1 MKKILPI
8 IMCMFLLCGCNK
20 TNEAYTSSSNNDVAT
35 SSEEE
40 IDFNKYLEINTDERL
55 TASSVTVKIKNIS
68 GKYINGKLIVHA
80 IDTKGKDIDSV
91 EFDLVNF
98 EPDGTNMDVIRI
110 TTTNSEFDI
119 KPEFIDIKTSDEP
132 IEVEQIENEVESD
145 EKNSVSNTS
154 NFGISLEKSLAYNE
168 GFLASFMELNGQTS
182 ISEWTKTGDEKT
194 YKYKYDDNLSL
205 VMYGDDDKNLKS
217 IYISFNG
224 KNASLDCIDTF
235 CDTIVNCLFGMDDDF
250 GRITEEL
257 DIVEFDTDKV
267 NTTTGEKATYTFMVD
282 NGLAVLDIGRI
293 E

>member
-55 TASSVTVKIKNIS
+55 TDSSVAVKIKNIS
-68 GKYINGKLIVHA
+68 GKYINGKLIVTA
-80 IDTKGKDIDSV
+80 IDNTGKERDSV

-98 EPDGTNMDVIRI
+98 EPEGTELNTI
-110 TTTNSEFDI
+110 TISSLREYTIER
-119 KPEFIDIKTSDEP
+119 EFIDIKASDEP

-168 GFLASFMELNGQTS
+168 GFLTSFMELNGQTS

>member
-8 IMCMFLLCGCNK
+8 IMCMFILCGCNK

-55 TASSVTVKIKNIS
+55 TDSSVAVKIKNIS
-68 GKYINGKLIVHA
+68 GKYINGKLIVRA
-80 IDTKGKDIDSV
+80 IDDKDKERDSV
-91 EFDLVNF
+91 KFDLVNF
-98 EPDGTNMDVIRI
+98 EPDGTELNTI
-110 TTTNSEFDI
+110 TISSLREYTIEH
-119 KPEFIDIKTSDEP
+119 EFIDIQTSDKP
-132 IEVEQIENEVESD
+132 IEVEQLENEVESN
-145 EKNSVSNTS
+145 EKNNVSNPS

-257 DIVEFDTDKV
+257 DIVEFDVDKV

-282 NGLAVLDIGRI
+282 NGLAVLDIGKI